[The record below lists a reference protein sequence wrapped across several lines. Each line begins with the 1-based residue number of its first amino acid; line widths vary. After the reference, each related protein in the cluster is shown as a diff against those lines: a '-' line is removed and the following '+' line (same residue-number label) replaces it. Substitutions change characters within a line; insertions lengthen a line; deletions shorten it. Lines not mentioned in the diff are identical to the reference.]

1 MAVTKAEKAAYNDYI
16 KSYKSDIE
24 EARKAQKELELKK
37 KKMPGIEG
45 YLNIEIALYS
55 LKIINLNLQM
65 NDASVEMLN
74 VRNEKFLN
82 DARKEY
88 YKILQLMEETVG
100 TDIDRSLK
108 ENEEHLEKI
117 DRFSPEEI
125 LNVVKELIGV
135 LQLIIDKLGE
145 GSKWRWS
152 FVELHGRTSVIIK
165 NIINFSDIQKYR
177 DPRSEYYHERQ
188 ELMDI
193 CKRVLNESAKNYR
206 NKYEL
211 STKAPED
218 ILRSIEMLT
227 TLRRIHILF
236 GESEEAEKLKN
247 TINALRARLDADE
260 KQSDKQKQ
268 DEIEKKMKK

>member
-1 MAVTKAEKAAYNDYI
+1 
-16 KSYKSDIE
+16 
-24 EARKAQKELELKK
+24 
-37 KKMPGIEG
+37 
-45 YLNIEIALYS
+45 
-55 LKIINLNLQM
+55 M
-65 NDASVEMLN
+65 NDSSVEMLN

-82 DARKEY
+82 EARKEY
-88 YKILQLMEETVG
+88 YKVLQVMEETVG
-100 TDIDRSLK
+100 TDVDRSLK
-108 ENEEHLEKI
+108 ENEEYLQKI
-117 DRFSPEEI
+117 DRFTPEDI
-125 LNVVKELIGV
+125 LNIVKELSGV

-152 FVELHGRTSVIIK
+152 FVELHGRTSVIVK
-165 NIINFSDIQKYR
+165 NIINFGDIQKYR
-177 DPRSEYYHERQ
+177 DPRTEYYHERQ

-193 CKRVLNESAKNYR
+193 CKRMLNEAAKNYR

-227 TLRRIHILF
+227 TLRRINILF

-260 KQSDKQKQ
+260 KQSEKEKQS
-268 DEIEKKMKK
+268 EIEKKMKK